1 MDRKYYQPIVWA
13 AATVVLAVATAWI
26 TTRASIRD
34 TVPPPS
40 VAKDSAPPKS
50 VGRPVRVVALSFHN
64 QPIDDI
70 VRIVDEE
77 GARGAD
83 LIVLPE
89 AWPGAE
95 PLPLDGPLMKR
106 ISALAKKHRTYIVNS
121 IFRQGD
127 GKDYNSAILI
137 DRDGRV
143 AGVYDKAYPFWVELE
158 RNEKL
163 DVGGD
168 IPVFET
174 DFGKLGIA
182 ICFDVNFP
190 ELWRRLADRQAEI
203 VVWPSAYCAGSALQA
218 HAINHHY
225 YIVTSTWRN
234 QSLVYDITG
243 EQLVSSKREGINVTR
258 ATLDLDRRVYHEN
271 YNWSKAQQMLKE
283 HPEDVALDKYL
294 DMEQWFVLRAKRPE
308 VSVLSLAKQYGLE
321 EHRDYIRRSRAEMDR
336 RRGFTLDAPTGNVTT
351 QVSAG
356 EAPGVRKVNA
366 AASPAVARP

>member
-1 MDRKYYQPIVWA
+1 MDRKYYPPIVWA

-106 ISALAKKHRTYIVNS
+106 ISALAKKHHTYIVNS

-234 QSLVYDITG
+234 QSLIYDITG
-243 EQLVSSKREGINVTR
+243 EQLVSSKREGVNVTR

-283 HPEDVALDKYL
+283 HPEDLALDKYL